1 MTDREAVWR
10 AIQAW
15 ADSAGELD
23 IELRASEVDAA
34 LDAMVRAVR
43 EECAKVADDYGN
55 EVGYLGYDG
64 WEEQDQAAQRIAAAI
79 RACPPPT

>member
-15 ADSAGELD
+15 VVASSETD

-34 LDAMVRAVR
+34 LDAMVRA
-43 EECAKVADDYGN
+43 ECAQIVKTHAR
-55 EVGYLGYDG
+55 E
-64 WEEQDQAAQRIAAAI
+64 WMAAAMDSAATALPI
-79 RACPPPT
+79 RACPPLT

>member
-15 ADSAGELD
+15 ADASSETD

-43 EECAKVADDYGN
+43 EECAKIADGERKN
-55 EVGYLGYDG
+55 TAMLMSNPP
-64 WEEQDQAAQRIAAAI
+64 QSSAAFNIASAI
-79 RACPPPT
+79 RTCPPPT